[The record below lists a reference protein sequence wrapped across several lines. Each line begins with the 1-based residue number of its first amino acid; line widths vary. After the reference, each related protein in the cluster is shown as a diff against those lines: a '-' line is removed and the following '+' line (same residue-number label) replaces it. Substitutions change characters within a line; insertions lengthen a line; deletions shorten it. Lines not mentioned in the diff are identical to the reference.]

1 MTQEAVSSRWRFI
14 LKQFSRRLWVRAS
27 AIGAVGVLAAVLA
40 TVAERFVPFDIPGS
54 INADSVDTI
63 LNIIASSMLAVT
75 TFSVSA
81 MTSAY
86 ASATSNVTPRATTL
100 LVEDRMTQN
109 VLSTFVGSFLYGIV
123 GIVVLQTGAYG
134 DKGRVILFVVTI
146 GVIALIVFQL
156 LRWIDHL
163 TKLGRVGDATDRIED
178 AAGRAID
185 ARRHNPYL
193 GGKPLT
199 TGVRTR
205 FDSMVP
211 VEADAIGYVQHIDM
225 QALSRLAERIDGE
238 IHLLL
243 NPGAFVH
250 RDTVIAYL
258 DAGKTEP
265 HEDEDEEEDEERMD
279 ALRYAVTVGNVRSFD
294 QDPRF
299 GLVVLSETAQRALS
313 PAVNDPG
320 TAIDV
325 IGRATRLLSK
335 WSEPV
340 EDQELKFSR
349 VFVPALTA
357 DDLFEDAFMSI
368 ARDGAAQVEVQL
380 RLQKCLAALSRL
392 GNGEFRAAARR
403 QANLA
408 LSRAEKA
415 LPIEADVQRLRGDLG
430 A

>member
-1 MTQEAVSSRWRFI
+1 MPEQAVLSRWQFV

-27 AIGAVGVLAAVLA
+27 AIGAIGVLAAILA

-54 INADSVDTI
+54 IKADSVDTI

-75 TFSVSA
+75 TFSLSA

-86 ASATSNVTPRATTL
+86 GSATSNVTPRATKL
-100 LVEDRMTQN
+100 LIEDPVTQN

-134 DKGRVILFVVTI
+134 DRGRVILFVVTI

-163 TKLGRVGDATDRIED
+163 TTLGRVGETTSRVENAAAKAIE
-178 AAGRAID
+178 
-185 ARRHNPYL
+185 ARRQNPYV
-193 GGKPLT
+193 GGRPLPDRKGRDLRGLT
-199 TGVRTR
+199 
-205 FDSMVP
+205 P
-211 VEADAIGYVQHIDM
+211 VKAGSIGYVQHIDM
-225 QALSRLAERIDGE
+225 QALSTLAERIGGE
-238 IHLLL
+238 IHLLV
-243 NPGAFVH
+243 NPGTFVYG
-250 RDTVIAYL
+250 DSAVAYL
-258 DAGKTEP
+258 ASAQPGS
-265 HEDEDEEEDEERMD
+265 EDDIPPDEAVR
-279 ALRYAVTVGNVRSFD
+279 RAVTIGNERDFD

-335 WSEPV
+335 WADPIEEPV
-340 EDQELKFSR
+340 PQFPR
-349 VFVPALTA
+349 IFVPALTA
-357 DDLFEDAFMSI
+357 DDLFEDAFMTI

-380 RLQKCLAALSRL
+380 RLQKSLAALGRTGSK
-392 GNGEFRAAARR
+392 EFRAAAQR
-403 QANLA
+403 QAALA

-415 LPIEADVQRLRGDLG
+415 MPNEADFKRLRKDLAG
-430 A
+430 

>member
-1 MTQEAVSSRWRFI
+1 MSQQAVFSRWQFV

-27 AIGAVGVLAAVLA
+27 AIGAIGVLAAVLA

-54 INADSVDTI
+54 IKADSVDTI

-75 TFSVSA
+75 TFSLSA

-86 ASATSNVTPRATTL
+86 GSATSNVTPRATKL
-100 LVEDRMTQN
+100 LIEDTVTQN

-134 DKGRVILFVVTI
+134 DRGRVILFVVTI

-163 TKLGRVGDATDRIED
+163 TTLGRVGETTSRVED
-178 AAGRAID
+178 AAEGAIE
-185 ARRHNPYL
+185 ARRQNPYL
-193 GGKPLT
+193 GGNPLPDRKGADLRGMT
-199 TGVRTR
+199 
-205 FDSMVP
+205 P
-211 VEADAIGYVQHIDM
+211 VMAGAIGYVQHIDM
-225 QALSRLAERIDGE
+225 QALSTLAERIDSD
-238 IHLLL
+238 IHMLV
-243 NPGAFVH
+243 NPGAFVYP
-250 RDTVIAYL
+250 DSVVAYL
-258 DAGKTEP
+258 ASSLAVKEDALAPE
-265 HEDEDEEEDEERMD
+265 D
-279 ALRYAVTVGNVRSFD
+279 ALRRAVTIGNERDFD

-325 IGRATRLLSK
+325 IGRATRLLSR
-335 WSEPV
+335 WAEPI
-340 EDQELKFSR
+340 EQQEPQFPR
-349 VFVPALTA
+349 VLVPALTA
-357 DDLFEDAFMSI
+357 EDLFEDAFMTI

-380 RLQKCLAALSRL
+380 RLQKSLAALARL
-392 GNGEFRAAARR
+392 GGADFRAAARR
-403 QANLA
+403 QAALA

-415 LPIEADVQRLRGDLG
+415 LPIEADLQRLRDDLSH
-430 A
+430 

>member
-1 MTQEAVSSRWRFI
+1 MTQDTAVSSRWRFI

-27 AIGAVGVLAAVLA
+27 AIGAIGVLAAVLA
-40 TVAERFVPFDIPGS
+40 AVAERFVPFEIPGS
-54 INADSVDTI
+54 IKADSVDTI

-75 TFSVSA
+75 TFSLSA

-86 ASATSNVTPRATTL
+86 GSATSNVTPRATKL
-100 LVEDRMTQN
+100 LIEDTVTQN

-134 DKGRVILFVVTI
+134 DRGRVILFVVTI

-163 TKLGRVGDATDRIED
+163 TTLGRVGETTSRVED
-178 AAGRAID
+178 AAARAIE
-185 ARRHNPYL
+185 ARRQNPYL
-193 GGKPLT
+193 GGSPLPDRNVADPDAMT
-199 TGVRTR
+199 
-205 FDSMVP
+205 P
-211 VEADAIGYVQHIDM
+211 VNAGAIGYVQHIDM
-225 QALSRLAERIDGE
+225 QALSTLAERIDGE
-238 IHLLL
+238 IQLRI
-243 NPGAFVH
+243 NPGAFVYH
-250 RDTVIAYL
+250 DSAVAYVS
-258 DAGKTEP
+258 AGGTAA
-265 HEDEDEEEDEERMD
+265 EDDITPEEAVR
-279 ALRYAVTVGNVRSFD
+279 RAVTIGTERDFD

-325 IGRATRLLSK
+325 IGRATRLLCK
-335 WSEPV
+335 WAEPSENREP
-340 EDQELKFSR
+340 QFPR

-357 DDLFEDAFMSI
+357 DDLFEDAFMTI

-380 RLQKCLAALSRL
+380 RLQKSLAALARL
-392 GNGEFRAAARR
+392 GGSDFRAAARR
-403 QANLA
+403 QAALA

-415 LPIEADVQRLRGDLG
+415 LPIEADLKRLRDDLSD
-430 A
+430 

>member
-1 MTQEAVSSRWRFI
+1 MTQHAVSSRWSFI
-14 LKQFSRRLWVRAS
+14 LRQFSRRLWVRAS
-27 AIGAVGVLAAVLA
+27 AIGAIGVLAAVLA
-40 TVAERFVPFDIPGS
+40 AVAERFVPFDIPGS
-54 INADSVDTI
+54 IKADSVDTI

-75 TFSVSA
+75 TFSLSA
-81 MTSAY
+81 MTAAY

-134 DKGRVILFVVTI
+134 DRGRVILFVVTI

-163 TKLGRVGDATDRIED
+163 TKLGRVGETTGRIED
-178 AAGRAID
+178 AAARAID

-193 GGKPLT
+193 GGCPLSKD
-199 TGVRTR
+199 VQKRT
-205 FDSMVP
+205 DGMAP
-211 VEADAIGYVQHIDM
+211 CKAEAIGYVQHIDM
-225 QALSRLAERIDGE
+225 QALSKLADRIEGE

-243 NPGAFVH
+243 NPGAFVY
-250 RDTVIAYL
+250 RDTTIAYL
-258 DAGKTEP
+258 DTGKAELP
-265 HEDEDEEEDEERMD
+265 EEAELEEAVRL
-279 ALRYAVTVGNVRSFD
+279 ALTIGNERSFD

-325 IGRATRLLSK
+325 IGRVTRLLSR
-335 WSEPV
+335 WSDPV
-340 EDQELKFSR
+340 ENQEPEFPR
-349 VFVPALTA
+349 VFIPALTVN
-357 DDLFEDAFMSI
+357 DLFEDAFMTI
-368 ARDGAAQVEVQL
+368 ARDGAAQIEVQL
-380 RLQKCLAALSRL
+380 RLQKSLAALSRL
-392 GNGEFRAAARR
+392 GSAEFRAAARR
-403 QANLA
+403 QSLLA

-415 LPIEADVQRLRGDLG
+415 LPIDADFQRLRGDMMG
-430 A
+430 

>member
-1 MTQEAVSSRWRFI
+1 MTHEPAISSRWRFI

-27 AIGAVGVLAAVLA
+27 AIGAIGVLAAVLA
-40 TVAERFVPFDIPGS
+40 TVAERFVPFEIPGS
-54 INADSVDTI
+54 IKADSVDTI

-75 TFSVSA
+75 TFSLSA

-163 TKLGRVGDATDRIED
+163 TKLGRVGETTGRIEE
-178 AAGRAID
+178 AAARAID
-185 ARRHNPYL
+185 ARRQNPYL
-193 GGKPLT
+193 GGKPLAPGSHT
-199 TGVRTR
+199 T
-205 FDSMVP
+205 FADMIP
-211 VEADAIGYVQHIDM
+211 VEAGAIGYVRHIDM
-225 QALSRLAERIDGE
+225 QALSSLAESIDGE
-238 IHLLL
+238 IHLLV
-243 NPGAFVH
+243 NPGAFVY
-250 RDTVIAYL
+250 RDTKIAYL
-258 DAGKTEP
+258 DAPKAEP
-265 HEDEDEEEDEERMD
+265 HEDMEPED
-279 ALRYAVTVGNVRSFD
+279 VTRQSVTIGNERSFD

-325 IGRATRLLSK
+325 IGRATRLLSQ
-335 WSEPV
+335 WSEPA
-340 EDQELKFSR
+340 EDQEPQFPR
-349 VFVPALTA
+349 VFVPALAA
-357 DDLFEDAFMSI
+357 DDLFEDAFMTI

-380 RLQKCLAALSRL
+380 RLQKSLAALIRRGS
-392 GNGEFRAAARR
+392 EDFRAAARR
-403 QANLA
+403 QAALA

-415 LPIEADVQRLRGDLG
+415 LPIAADVQRLRDDLKD
-430 A
+430 

>member
-14 LKQFSRRLWVRAS
+14 LRQFSRRLWVRAS
-27 AIGAVGVLAAVLA
+27 AIGAIGVLAAVLA
-40 TVAERFVPFDIPGS
+40 AVAERFIPFDIPGS
-54 INADSVDTI
+54 IKADSVDTI

-75 TFSVSA
+75 TFSLSA

-100 LVEDRMTQN
+100 LVEDRLTQN

-163 TKLGRVGDATDRIED
+163 TKLGRVGETTGRIED
-178 AAGRAID
+178 AAATAID
-185 ARRHNPYL
+185 ARRQNPYL
-193 GGKPLT
+193 GGMPLSMR
-199 TGVRTR
+199 TGTG
-205 FDSMVP
+205 FKGMAP
-211 VEADAIGYVQHIDM
+211 VNAGAIGYVQHIDM
-225 QALSRLAERIDGE
+225 QALSKLADRIDGE

-243 NPGAFVH
+243 NPGAFVY
-250 RDTVIAYL
+250 RDTTIAYL
-258 DAGKTEP
+258 DPGKAELPEDAEP
-265 HEDEDEEEDEERMD
+265 EE
-279 ALRYAVTVGNVRSFD
+279 AVRLAITIGSERSFD

-340 EDQELKFSR
+340 EEREPQFPR
-349 VFVPALTA
+349 VFIPALTEH
-357 DDLFEDAFMSI
+357 DLFEDAFMTI

-380 RLQKCLAALSRL
+380 RLQKSLAALGRL
-392 GNGEFRAAARR
+392 GSAEFRAAARR
-403 QANLA
+403 QALLA

-415 LPIEADVQRLRGDLG
+415 LPIEADLQRLRSDMGD
-430 A
+430 

>member
-1 MTQEAVSSRWRFI
+1 MTQEKAVSSRWRFI

-27 AIGAVGVLAAVLA
+27 AIGAIGVLAAVLA

-54 INADSVDTI
+54 IKADSVDTI

-75 TFSVSA
+75 TFSLSA

-163 TKLGRVGDATDRIED
+163 TKLGRVGETTSRIEE
-178 AAGRAID
+178 AAASAID

-193 GGKPLT
+193 GGMPLSA
-199 TGVRTR
+199 GGETR
-205 FDSMVP
+205 FNGMTP
-211 VEADAIGYVQHIDM
+211 VKAGAIGYVQHIDM

-238 IHLLL
+238 IHLQL

-250 RDTVIAYL
+250 RDTTIAYL
-258 DAGKTEP
+258 DAPEP
-265 HEDEDEEEDEERMD
+265 EPTDNVERQKAMR
-279 ALRYAVTVGNVRSFD
+279 LAVTIGNERSFE

-325 IGRATRLLSK
+325 IGRATRLLSR
-335 WSEPV
+335 WAEPV
-340 EDQELKFSR
+340 DAQKPQFHR
-349 VFVPALTA
+349 VCIPALTA
-357 DDLFEDAFMSI
+357 DDLFEDAFMTI

-380 RLQKCLAALSRL
+380 RLQKSLAALTRL
-392 GNGEFRAAARR
+392 GSADFRAAARR
-403 QANLA
+403 QAALA
-408 LSRAEKA
+408 MSRAEKA
-415 LPIEADVQRLRGDLG
+415 LPIEADFQRLRNDLG
-430 A
+430 D

>member
-1 MTQEAVSSRWRFI
+1 MTQEAVSSRWSFI
-14 LKQFSRRLWVRAS
+14 LRQFSRRLWVRAS

-40 TVAERFVPFDIPGS
+40 AVAERFVPFDIPGS
-54 INADSVDTI
+54 IKADSVDTI

-75 TFSVSA
+75 TFSLSA

-163 TKLGRVGDATDRIED
+163 TKLGRVSETTGRIED
-178 AAGRAID
+178 AAARAID

-193 GGKPLT
+193 GGCPLSKD
-199 TGVRTR
+199 VQSRT
-205 FDSMVP
+205 DGMISVK
-211 VEADAIGYVQHIDM
+211 AGAIGYVQHIDM
-225 QALSRLAERIDGE
+225 QALSKLADRIDGE
-238 IHLLL
+238 VHLLL
-243 NPGAFVH
+243 NPGAFVY
-250 RDTVIAYL
+250 RDTTIAYL
-258 DAGKTEP
+258 DVGKAELPEDGEP
-265 HEDEDEEEDEERMD
+265 EKD
-279 ALRYAVTVGNVRSFD
+279 LRLAVTIGNERSFD

-325 IGRATRLLSK
+325 IGRATRLLST
-335 WSEPV
+335 WSEPL
-340 EDQELKFSR
+340 EDQDPQFPR
-349 VFVPALTA
+349 VFIPALTA
-357 DDLFEDAFMSI
+357 EDLFEDAFMTI

-392 GNGEFRAAARR
+392 GTEEFRAAARR
-403 QANLA
+403 QSLLA

-415 LPIEADVQRLRGDLG
+415 LPIEVDFQRLRDEMMG
-430 A
+430 

>member
-1 MTQEAVSSRWRFI
+1 MSQQAVFSRWQFV

-27 AIGAVGVLAAVLA
+27 AIGAIGVLAAVLA

-54 INADSVDTI
+54 IKADSVDTI

-75 TFSVSA
+75 TFSLSA

-86 ASATSNVTPRATTL
+86 GSATSNVTPRATKL
-100 LVEDRMTQN
+100 LIEDTVTQN

-134 DKGRVILFVVTI
+134 DRGRVILFVVTI

-163 TKLGRVGDATDRIED
+163 TTLGRVGETTSRVED
-178 AAGRAID
+178 AAEGAIE
-185 ARRHNPYL
+185 ARRQNPYL
-193 GGKPLT
+193 GGNPLPDRKGADLRGMT
-199 TGVRTR
+199 
-205 FDSMVP
+205 P
-211 VEADAIGYVQHIDM
+211 VMAGAIGYVQHIDM
-225 QALSRLAERIDGE
+225 QALSTLAERIDSD
-238 IHLLL
+238 IHMLV
-243 NPGAFVH
+243 NPGAFVYP
-250 RDTVIAYL
+250 DSVVAYL
-258 DAGKTEP
+258 ASSLAVKDDALAPE
-265 HEDEDEEEDEERMD
+265 D
-279 ALRYAVTVGNVRSFD
+279 ALRRAVTIGNERDFD

-325 IGRATRLLSK
+325 IGRATRLLSR
-335 WSEPV
+335 WAEPI
-340 EDQELKFSR
+340 EQQEPQFPR

-357 DDLFEDAFMSI
+357 EDLFEDAFMTI

-380 RLQKCLAALSRL
+380 RLQKSLAALARL
-392 GNGEFRAAARR
+392 GGADFRTAARR
-403 QANLA
+403 QAALA

-415 LPIEADVQRLRGDLG
+415 LPIEADLKRLRDDLSG
-430 A
+430 

>member
-14 LKQFSRRLWVRAS
+14 LRQFSRRLWVRAS
-27 AIGAVGVLAAVLA
+27 AIGAIGVLAAVLA
-40 TVAERFVPFDIPGS
+40 AVAERFVPFDIPGS
-54 INADSVDTI
+54 IKADSVDTI

-75 TFSVSA
+75 TFSLSA

-100 LVEDRMTQN
+100 LVEDRLTQN

-163 TKLGRVGDATDRIED
+163 TKLGRVGETTGRIED
-178 AAGRAID
+178 AAATAID
-185 ARRHNPYL
+185 ARHQNPYL
-193 GGKPLT
+193 GGMPLSMR
-199 TGVRTR
+199 TGTGFKGMASVN
-205 FDSMVP
+205 
-211 VEADAIGYVQHIDM
+211 AGAIGYVQHIDM
-225 QALSRLAERIDGE
+225 QALSKLADRIDGE

-243 NPGAFVH
+243 NPGAFVY
-250 RDTVIAYL
+250 RDTTIAYL
-258 DAGKTEP
+258 DLGKAELPEGAEP
-265 HEDEDEEEDEERMD
+265 EE
-279 ALRYAVTVGNVRSFD
+279 ALRLAITIGSERSFD

-340 EDQELKFSR
+340 EEREPQFPR
-349 VFVPALTA
+349 VFIPALTEH
-357 DDLFEDAFMSI
+357 DLFEDAFMTI

-380 RLQKCLAALSRL
+380 RLQKSLAALGRL
-392 GNGEFRAAARR
+392 GSGEFRAAARR
-403 QANLA
+403 QALLA

-415 LPIEADVQRLRGDLG
+415 LPIEADLQRLRSDMGD
-430 A
+430 